1 LNLRPFAVIPV
12 GCPDDESLR
21 LAAVHWQISLEHILS
36 SDAIGSA
43 TKRRN
48 SFAHVEA
55 AGWGRGLSTLA
66 RITRMNLR
74 HPWQVAIAIGSTI
87 IAATLQLLIPQ
98 LLGRAVDQT
107 QTALGGGA
115 AGEAATSA
123 LLTSALLLL
132 LVSTLR
138 GLFTMSQNYYSEAVG
153 HHIGYELRLACYEKI
168 QRLSFS
174 FHDKVHS
181 GDLITI
187 GMLDLE
193 GVRMYFS
200 TALVRAVL
208 LTMLIGIGAYLLLS
222 MDLVLGLLALS
233 FVPFVAWRSSV
244 TQLRLRATWLDLQER
259 LSVLSRVMEENLGG
273 IRVVRAFAAQA
284 YEMLKFDRASKN
296 ALELAHARVGI
307 RVRNTSAMT
316 FSFFFSMGL
325 VLLFGGNKVIAGEIS
340 VGTLAAFLTFMT
352 ILQMPVRQIGLM
364 VNAFARASTCGSRLF
379 GLLDMEIAVRDAPD
393 ARPLEITEG
402 TLRFENVTFAYPGS
416 EERPILRNV
425 SFEARKGETIAIVGP
440 PGSGKST
447 IAHLIPR
454 FYDVSGGAITLDG
467 QDIRK
472 ATLASLR
479 RAVAVVQQDSFLF
492 TTTIENNI
500 AYGDPWA
507 KEQRIE
513 RASESAQL
521 HNYVLG
527 LPAGYG
533 TVVGERGVS
542 LSGGQRQRLTIAR
555 TMMLRPSVI
564 VFDDST
570 AAIDAATEQRIRAAM
585 RRFAKDR
592 VTIVIAHRL
601 SSLMHADRILF
612 VENGEIVES
621 GTHEELLALG
631 GRYKALYDL
640 QVRPGDD
647 VLAEH
652 GGAGR

>member
-1 LNLRPFAVIPV
+1 V
-12 GCPDDESLR
+12 
-21 LAAVHWQISLEHILS
+21 S
-36 SDAIGSA
+36 SEAIGSA
-43 TKRRN
+43 TKRRDAL
-48 SFAHVEA
+48 AHVKA
-55 AGWGRGLSTLA
+55 ANWGKGLSTLA

-74 HPWQVAIAIGSTI
+74 HPWQAAFAIGSTI
-87 IAATLQLLIPQ
+87 IAASLQLLIPQ
-98 LLGRAVDQT
+98 LLGHAVDQT
-107 QTALGGGA
+107 QTAFAGGTAGQA
-115 AGEAATSA
+115 AEQA
-123 LLTSALLLL
+123 LWTSALLLL
-132 LVSTLR
+132 VVSTLR
-138 GLFTMSQNYYSEAVG
+138 GLFTMSQNYFAEAVG

-174 FHDKVHS
+174 FHDQVHS

-200 TALVRAVL
+200 TGLVRAVL
-208 LTMLIGIGAYLLLS
+208 LSMLIGIGAYLLLS
-222 MDLVLGLLALS
+222 TDLVLGLLALS

-244 TQLRLRATWLDLQER
+244 TRLRLRATWLDLQER
-259 LSVLSRVMEENLGG
+259 LSVLSRVMEENLSG
-273 IRVVRAFAAQA
+273 IRVVRAFASQA
-284 YEMLKFDRASKN
+284 YEMVKFDRASAD
-296 ALELAHARVGI
+296 ALELAHERVNI

-316 FSFFFSMGL
+316 FSFFLAMML
-325 VLLFGGNKVIAGEIS
+325 VLLFGGRKVIAGEIS
-340 VGTLAAFLTFMT
+340 VGTLTTFLTFMT

-364 VNAFARASTCGSRLF
+364 VNSFARASTCGSRLF
-379 GLLDMEIAVRDAPD
+379 DLLDMDVAIKDAPD
-393 ARPLEITEG
+393 AKPLEITEG
-402 TLRFENVTFAYPGS
+402 TLRFENVSFAYPAA
-416 EERPILRNV
+416 ETRPILRNV
-425 SFEARKGETIAIVGP
+425 SFEARKGETIGIVGP

-454 FYDVSGGAITLDG
+454 FYDVTAGRVMLDG
-467 QDIRK
+467 QDVRK
-472 ATLASLR
+472 VTLGSLR
-479 RAVAVVQQDSFLF
+479 KEVAVVQQDAFLF

-507 KEQRIE
+507 HEQRIE
-513 RASESAQL
+513 RASGYAQL

-527 LPAGYG
+527 LPAGYK

-570 AAIDAATEQRIRAAM
+570 AAIDAATEQRIRSAM
-585 RRFAKDR
+585 RQFAKDR

-601 SSLMHADRILF
+601 SSLMHADQILF
-612 VENGEIVES
+612 VENGEIVER
-621 GTHEELLALG
+621 GTHEELLAKG

-647 VLAEH
+647 VLSEY
-652 GGAGR
+652 GEAG